1 MSFALPRISR
11 GTTAHLARPTLPKS
25 LSGSLTRLTSTNN
38 NINKY
43 VYNGVN
49 RCYTTSSPVNSSDN
63 SSRPPRS
70 IEDSTSALDYKYAHR
85 RARPPPLPASDRGR
99 SRSAEEAVTN
109 ILYNTP
115 PPSTEP
121 FKKHILNCLV
131 QNEPGVLS
139 RVSGILAA
147 RGFNIDSLVVCRTEI
162 ADLSR
167 MCIVLSGQDGV
178 VEQARRQ
185 LEDLVPVW
193 AVLDYT
199 DTRTINREL
208 LLVKVSI
215 LGPEYLEDQLAGG
228 PSHDP
233 RSHAAVEAPESAV
246 WEGVEGQQKP
256 YHQHSSKMEREISL
270 ATSFEQSGK
279 STHYPSPSNSNN
291 NNDTPPPPG
300 SETPPALT
308 PHQLLT
314 LKSTNL
320 QALSTLSS
328 HFGAK
333 IVDISENSAI
343 IELSAKSERV
353 DAFLGL
359 VKSWGVLEA
368 ARTGLMVMP
377 RTPIASVEGEEGA
390 EAVSGDGGPVD
401 ASLLPPG

>member
-1 MSFALPRISR
+1 MASLILPRAVR
-11 GTTAHLARPTLPKS
+11 GSCKGIKVVNNARPTFPKS
-25 LSGSLTRLTSTNN
+25 LPQRA
-38 NINKY
+38 
-43 VYNGVN
+43 
-49 RCYTTSSPVNSSDN
+49 YTTSSPAYAADN
-63 SSRPPRS
+63 LSRPPRS

-85 RARPPPLPASDRGR
+85 RARPPPLPASELPR

-147 RGFNIDSLVVCRTEI
+147 RGFNIDSLVVCKTEI
-162 ADLSR
+162 SDLSR
-167 MCIVLSGQDGV
+167 MCLVLSGQDGV

-199 DTRTINREL
+199 ETRTINREL
-208 LLVKVSI
+208 LLVKVST

-233 RSHAAVEAPESAV
+233 RTHANAYPPESAI
-246 WEGVEGQQKP
+246 WEGMDGTIDQSQ
-256 YHQHSSKMEREISL
+256 HQHTAKMEREITM

-279 STHYPSPSNSNN
+279 STHHPSSPAAPHPHPIASSQ
-291 NNDTPPPPG
+291 PQQPA
-300 SETPPALT
+300 ALT
-308 PHQLLT
+308 PLQALT
-314 LKSTNL
+314 LKATNL
-320 QALSTLSS
+320 QALTTLSS
-328 HFGAK
+328 HFGAR
-333 IVDISENSAI
+333 IVDVSENSVI
-343 IELSAKSERV
+343 IELSAKSSRV
-353 DAFLGL
+353 DAFLNL
-359 VKSWGVLEA
+359 VKGWGVLES
-368 ARTGLMVMP
+368 ARTGVMVMP
-377 RTPIASVEGEEGA
+377 RTPISNPDADEEAIGE
-390 EAVSGDGGPVD
+390 DGPVD